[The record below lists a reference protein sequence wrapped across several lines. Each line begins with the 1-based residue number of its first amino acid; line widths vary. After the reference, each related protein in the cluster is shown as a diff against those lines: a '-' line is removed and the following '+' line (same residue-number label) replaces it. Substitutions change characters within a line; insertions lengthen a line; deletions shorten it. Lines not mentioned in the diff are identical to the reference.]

1 MPRINAIQASILY
14 KVTTR
19 TIYRWIEQEQIK
31 SYDGWY
37 ELDDLQDA
45 YEKLPHRQRIWLYPL
60 CHLFS
65 L

>member
-1 MPRINAIQASILY
+1 MPKINAIQASLLY

-19 TIYRWIEQEQIK
+19 TVYRWIEQEQIK

-45 YEKLPHRQRIWLYPL
+45 YEKLPHRQRV
-60 CHLFS
+60 
-65 L
+65 